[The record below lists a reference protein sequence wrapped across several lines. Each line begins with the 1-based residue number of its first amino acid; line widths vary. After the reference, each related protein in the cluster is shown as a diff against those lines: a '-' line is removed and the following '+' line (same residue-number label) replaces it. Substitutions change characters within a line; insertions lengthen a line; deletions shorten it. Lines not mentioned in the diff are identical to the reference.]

1 MLSIHSS
8 ETLIKRVVCVYV
20 GVCIYVLG
28 VFGFFVCLFVC
39 ASHVFAVM
47 ELFIIIIIYLLLYLF
62 IYYYY
67 YLFIIYLLCLL

>member
-47 ELFIIIIIYLLLYLF
+47 ELFIIIYLLLYLF